1 MKRIFLTVAALAL
14 VVSGSGC
21 MAISAA
27 DNSRAV
33 KDRHQVVAVNNRVY
47 LIDTRTGEARE
58 INLKEAKPLNMNS
71 TPATTSAGDH

>member
-1 MKRIFLTVAALAL
+1 MAALAL
-14 VVSGSGC
+14 VTGGSGC

-58 INLKEAKPLNMNS
+58 IDLKEAKPLKVNS
-71 TPATTSAGDH
+71 MPETTSAGDH